1 MAETNRPS
9 SNRKT
14 IGLISSLAVL
24 GLVIFGFYIFQS
36 FKDTQAKRFEQQALK
51 TNTIKGKVWMERAN
65 KAHDSGNHDKEFELL
80 LKSAN
85 LNHMPAIARISKNYE
100 SGHYI
105 KQSDLSAQEWAM
117 KLPKNQYLKFLYRRG
132 HALTVS
138 GKSPED
144 MAMGIKLLEEAIT
157 VAPENQSKKNTLEHI
172 AWLYFKGDESI
183 RNLDRAQEIFE
194 NIGGKPLE
202 NFLGSK
208 GVEAE
213 NLGDRQKARNYFQA
227 AVDKG
232 STNAKVSLA
241 YNYLNDTSI
250 ENSWEIAD
258 KLMRE
263 VTLSDDINS
272 RFGAAKYFIERGSEA
287 DKSMGLDLLENLAN
301 DGFERSKLYLAE
313 YYSDNPNVEA
323 DYIKA
328 AKHLESLTYLP
339 AQAKVMLA
347 HMKRTGTGTK
357 KDIKA
362 AFELYEQ
369 AANDSYYPA
378 KLALGH
384 MHRLGLGTPKSPQKA
399 KEIYETARHDKRHA
413 ASYYL
418 GLMSEQGQLGAVNI
432 KEAINLY
439 ELASEAE
446 YGPALMRLAKLYER
460 GQHVPK
466 DTEKAFRL
474 MTEAAYEESPGAIE
488 TLAHYYS
495 EGIGTERNPEY
506 ADIWRSKKNAAPPF
520 AFDEQQKSPLH

>member
-9 SNRKT
+9 SSRKT
-14 IGLISSLAVL
+14 IRLIPSLAVL
-24 GLVIFGFYIFQS
+24 SLFIFGFYIFQS
-36 FKDTQAKRFEQQALK
+36 FKDTQARRLEQQTLKNKAL
-51 TNTIKGKVWMERAN
+51 KGKVWMERAN
-65 KAHDSGNHDKEFELL
+65 KAHDSDNHDEEFELL

-85 LNHMPAIARISKNYE
+85 LNHMPAIARISNNYE

-105 KQSDLSAQEWAM
+105 KQSDLKAQEWAM
-117 KLPKNQYLKFLYRRG
+117 KLPEMQYLQFLFRRG

-144 MAMGIKLLEEAIT
+144 IAMGIKLLEEAIT
-157 VAPENQSKKNTLEHI
+157 IAPENQSKKNALERI

-183 RNLDRAQEIFE
+183 RNLDKAQEIFE
-194 NIGGKPLE
+194 IIGGTPLE
-202 NFLGSK
+202 NFLGSQ
-208 GVEAE
+208 GFEAE
-213 NLGDRQKARNYFQA
+213 QLGDRKKARDYFQA

-263 VTLSDDINS
+263 VTLSDEINS
-272 RFGAAKYFIERGSEA
+272 RFGAAKYFIERGSEV
-287 DKSMGLDLLENLAN
+287 DKSMGIDLLENLAN

-339 AQAKVMLA
+339 AQAKLMLA
-347 HMKRTGTGTK
+347 HMKRTGTGTT
-357 KDIKA
+357 KDLKA

-384 MHRLGLGTPKSPQKA
+384 MHRLGLGTPKNPQKA
-399 KEIYETARHDKRHA
+399 KEVYEAARHDEHHA

-418 GLMSEQGQLGAVNI
+418 GLMYEQGQLGAINI
-432 KEAINLY
+432 EEAINLY
-439 ELASEAE
+439 GLASEAE

-466 DTEKAFRL
+466 DNAKAFRL

-488 TLAHYYS
+488 NLAHYYS
-495 EGIGTERNPEY
+495 EGIGTERNNEY
-506 ADIWRSKKNAAPPF
+506 ADIWRSKKNAPTPF
-520 AFDEQQKSPLH
+520 AFDEPQKNPLH